1 MNSIPS
7 DNIIKLRELAEKLST
22 HTSDSDYLETLHSLK
37 TEIDFS
43 VDEVENTTTIK
54 NKVKCYEHLVK
65 KLNGILKNVN
75 IF

>member
-1 MNSIPS
+1 MNRIPS

-43 VDEVENTTTIK
+43 VDEVENTKTIK
-54 NKVKCYEHLVK
+54 NKVKSYEHLVK
-65 KLNGILKNVN
+65 RLNGILHSVN